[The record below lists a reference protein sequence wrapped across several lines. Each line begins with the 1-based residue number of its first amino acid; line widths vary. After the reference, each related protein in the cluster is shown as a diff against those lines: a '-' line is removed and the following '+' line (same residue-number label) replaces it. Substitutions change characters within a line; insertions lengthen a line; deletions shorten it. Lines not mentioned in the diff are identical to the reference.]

1 MRLTNSLCYIVW
13 YIYIKLYV
21 DNIYDKVWDCY
32 INVLSLGLISIFY
45 FYNGYVLLV
54 NKVFWIVLRKLNIV
68 IIMYIYYVCMDK
80 NMY

>member
-1 MRLTNSLCYIVW
+1 MRLINSLC

>member
-1 MRLTNSLCYIVW
+1 MRLINSLC

-54 NKVFWIVLRKLNIV
+54 NKVFWIVLRKLKIV